1 MVDKQGSNSKSR
13 RQFFIG
19 NGILLQN
26 LVSVNLTYFYIENK
40 IQKIWSK
47 LSINKSRF
55 MVYNEMEYMRNDIS
69 TFQVSIHIYVDRKTS
84 SQFK

>member
-1 MVDKQGSNSKSR
+1 MVDKQGSNSESR

-26 LVSVNLTYFYIENK
+26 LASVNLTYFYMENK

-47 LSINKSRF
+47 LSIDKSLC
-55 MVYNEMEYMRNDIS
+55 MVYNEMEYMRNYIS
-69 TFQVSIHIYVDRKTS
+69 AFQVSIHIFVDCKTS